1 MYLKSLGVAERVK
14 LWEVF
19 FFFFGSGSGGWVYL
33 KSLGWGRGA
42 GQTLGGVFFFFL
54 GADPVGGCT

>member
-1 MYLKSLGVAERVK
+1 M
-14 LWEVF
+14 
-19 FFFFGSGSGGWVYL
+19 YL

>member
-1 MYLKSLGVAERVK
+1 MYLKSLGWGRGAGQTLGGVC
-14 LWEVF
+14 

-42 GQTLGGVFFFFL
+42 GQTLGGVFLFL
-54 GADPVGGCT
+54 GAERGGCT